1 LLPLRVYLESF
12 GKLIMNMKTSSLI
25 VLCLAQFLVLTGCQ
39 RIASDTPAVLRP
51 AYRSFIAG
59 YSVQNRK
66 IQYFVMGTGDDVIF
80 IMGAIHG
87 DEPAS
92 TTLVNALLEH
102 LRSNPQLLNGRK
114 VILMPVANP
123 DGLAANTRFNAR
135 GVDLN
140 RNFEAVNRINKPRYG
155 TAGLSEPESV
165 VIKELL
171 VKYNPDRILSL
182 HQPFACIDYDGPAV
196 DIALKMGKYCDLE
209 VKKLGARP
217 GSLGSYAGI
226 TLSIPIITVELHESD
241 TSLNEDQIWQR
252 YGKMMLAAI
261 MYPQDIR

>member
-1 LLPLRVYLESF
+1 
-12 GKLIMNMKTSSLI
+12 LIMNIKTRSLI
-25 VLCLAQFLVLTGCQ
+25 VLCSAQFFVLTGCQ
-39 RIASDTPAVLRP
+39 RIASNTQAVLRP
-51 AYRSFIAG
+51 ACQSFIAG

-66 IQYFVMGTGDDVIF
+66 IQYFVMGTGDDVVF
-80 IMGAIHG
+80 IMGVIHG

-92 TTLVNALLEH
+92 ATLVNATLEH

-135 GVDLN
+135 GIDLN
-140 RNFEAVNRINKPRYG
+140 RNFEAVNRINKPQYG

-165 VIKELL
+165 IIKELL
-171 VKYNPDRILSL
+171 LKYNPDRILSL
-182 HQPFACIDYDGPAV
+182 HQPFACIDYDGPAA
-196 DIALKMGKYCDLE
+196 DIALKMSQYCDLE

-217 GSLGSYAGI
+217 GSLGSYAGV
-226 TLSIPIITVELHESD
+226 TLGIPIITVELHESD

-252 YGKMMLAAI
+252 YGQMMRAVI
-261 MYPQDIR
+261 MYPHD